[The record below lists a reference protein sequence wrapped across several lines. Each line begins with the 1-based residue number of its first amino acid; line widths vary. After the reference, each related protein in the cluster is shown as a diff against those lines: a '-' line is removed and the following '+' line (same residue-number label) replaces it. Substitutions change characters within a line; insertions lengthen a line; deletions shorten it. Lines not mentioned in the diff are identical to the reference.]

1 MQMATTTDTT
11 NSNVTPLRR
20 QQQLPGIGRDIPEVE
35 AAAIALRDIRVERK
49 ALQEKEA
56 ELQDALI
63 ATMASHEVEAFEF
76 DDGDDK
82 YVARIKTGKTKASVR
97 KAKNAD
103 DDNEDV

>member
-1 MQMATTTDTT
+1 MHMATDTT
-11 NSNVTPLRR
+11 PTNVTPLRR
-20 QQQLPGIGRDIPEVE
+20 QQSLPGIGRDIPEVE

-63 ATMASHEVEAFEF
+63 AAMASHEVEAFEF

-82 YVARIKTGKTKASVR
+82 YVARVKTGKTKASVR
-97 KAKNAD
+97 KAKNDQAD
-103 DDNEDV
+103 DDGEV